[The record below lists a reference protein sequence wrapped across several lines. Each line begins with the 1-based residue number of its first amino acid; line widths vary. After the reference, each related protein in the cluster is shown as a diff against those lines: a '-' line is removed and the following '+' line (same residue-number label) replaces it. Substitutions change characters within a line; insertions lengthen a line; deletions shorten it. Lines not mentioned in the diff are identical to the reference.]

1 MLAILVTESKRY
13 YFGAEVCPK
22 RAMRSSVPNTIFD
35 HRRSNSDAA
44 PGYGLVIGIQPVK
57 LVGICHPRNLKR
69 LLPQEKPFGQFAVHA
84 DCPGDKFEA
93 FGVKTR
99 RKRRG
104 GALFVREKSGPAN
117 HRAIDIHEFHRPQ
130 PASHFHFAAHFAWTR
145 FPKRATNDSDNAKY
159 ASQPACVNGSIC
171 SFQTARPAKSSAV
184 GPRPIRPP
192 GGTPAGRRPCRPRS
206 SRRPAADRVAEGD
219 FAARLRFAFA
229 IAATRPA
236 AVWRSVAV
244 EKQTFRPKIGP
255 RFAVEDNSGLPTMKA
270 WKRYLPWRMGRFLEE
285 SLSVRPERKRAKFAS
300 IRR

>member
-1 MLAILVTESKRY
+1 MLAILATESKRY

-104 GALFVREKSGPAN
+104 GALFCTRKIWPGESPR
-117 HRAIDIHEFHRPQ
+117 HRYPRIPSSPTSQPFPFRRSLCLDAFSKKGNQRFRQCQICE
-130 PASHFHFAAHFAWTR
+130 PASLRQWFNLLVPSR
-145 FPKRATNDSDNAKY
+145 
-159 ASQPACVNGSIC
+159 Q
-171 SFQTARPAKSSAV
+171 
-184 GPRPIRPP
+184 
-192 GGTPAGRRPCRPRS
+192 AGEIF
-206 SRRPAADRVAEGD
+206 SRRPAADRVAEGE

-236 AVWRSVAV
+236 AVWRSVVV

>member
-1 MLAILVTESKRY
+1 MSQKSYAKALFQIR
-13 YFGAEVCPK
+13 
-22 RAMRSSVPNTIFD
+22 FD

-44 PGYGLVIGIQPVK
+44 PGYRLVIGIQPVK

-145 FPKRATNDSDNAKY
+145 FQKGQPTIPTTPNMR
-159 ASQPACVNGSIC
+159 ASQPASMVQ
-171 SFQTARPAKSSAV
+171 FARSK
-184 GPRPIRPP
+184 PP
-192 GGTPAGRRPCRPRS
+192 GRRNLQPS
-206 SRRPAADRVAEGD
+206 AAADRVAEGD

-285 SLSVRPERKRAKFAS
+285 SLLVRPERKRAKFAS